1 MACIN
6 KYQKSSLRAYNTA
19 TQSIGNVIFSNI
31 GYQSGVSISLTAGSD
46 TIYLK
51 NPGLYYI
58 TADIDL
64 SNSTAATNTSVQ
76 MYINGVALAGAL
88 TEATII
94 TAGDVEPG
102 SIAAVVPVSPQESCP
117 CGKGLP
123 VTFVISGTTATIEN
137 INVVIIKMA

>member
-6 KYQKSSLRAYNTA
+6 KYQKSSLRAYNTTA
-19 TQSIGNVIFSNI
+19 QSIGNATFSNI
-31 GYQSGVSISLTAGSD
+31 GYQSGVSINLTAGSD

-58 TADIDL
+58 TVDVDL
-64 SNSTAATNTSVQ
+64 SNSTAATASTVQ
-76 MYINGVALAGAL
+76 MYVNGVALAGAL

-102 SIAAVVPVSPQESCP
+102 SIAAVVPVGSQCCCSQGTPI
-117 CGKGLP
+117 
-123 VTFVISGTTATIEN
+123 TFVISGTTATVQN
-137 INVVIIKMA
+137 INIVVVKIA

>member
-19 TQSIGNVIFSNI
+19 TQSIGNATFSNI
-31 GYQSGVSISLTAGSD
+31 GYQSGVSINLTAGSD

-58 TADIDL
+58 TADVDL
-64 SNSTAATNTSVQ
+64 SNSTAATASTVQ
-76 MYINGVALAGAL
+76 MYVNGVALAGAL

-102 SIAAVVPVSPQESCP
+102 SIAAVVPVGSQYCCSQGIPI
-117 CGKGLP
+117 
-123 VTFVISGTTATIEN
+123 TFVISGTTATVQN
-137 INVVIIKMA
+137 INVVAIKIA